1 MSNSNQA
8 RQTNTNGNRE
18 YHPLSNAHY
27 QQVIRRP
34 RSARNRMASIYGITW
49 NLRGRTMLKLGTAS
63 MQVLSYHPSADP
75 EMRDTIE
82 LRCITA
88 AAGPGGT
95 INYNQVR
102 MSHDFLRSPFPGAR
116 ERVLDPRDEGCAGT
130 RPGDRPNASWV
141 KLALEVDRK
150 AAQAAAGN
158 HHLPVVPMLPVFYA
172 GFSSMSDISMEI
184 TPALLWQLSQEH
196 NTSVADLKA
205 MPAEELNQLATAF
218 WPRLWRAP
226 DTEGNDTGKWLIETA
241 FITDFSQSTQLYEDF
256 SDMMGVDVWNPVRNI
271 TQATVA
277 NPVAAIA
284 AELNISL
291 SDVLISV
298 ARYNLADKEVDEQ
311 AVSSMLAEISSRVTA
326 AGSVP
331 AMSRPVASYEDACE
345 QFMELVTAA
354 QAKLAEYGTA
364 VTEEVL
370 EEAVNNFDKPIVLAI
385 SDPWQQM
392 PRSEAVKA
400 TREALD
406 ADRPF
411 ISSGT
416 TDEDILAALEY
427 PGKPLR
433 ASKLCGIQLLYRD
446 TRVSPEDAFHFTPA
460 ALQIDRVSAS
470 LWAGPEWSPRKAYGQ
485 APQQREVGAQDE
497 NAAESADNAVSGGV
511 VASV

>member
-1 MSNSNQA
+1 MSNFNQA
-8 RQTNTNGNRE
+8 QQNSSTNGNRE

-34 RSARNRMASIYGITW
+34 RSARNRMASVYGVTW

-63 MQVLSYHPSADP
+63 MQVLSYHPSANP
-75 EMRDTIE
+75 ETRDTIE

-95 INYNQVR
+95 ISYDQVR

-116 ERVLDPRDEGCAGT
+116 ERVLDPRDEGCPGT

-158 HHLPVVPMLPVFYA
+158 HHLPAVPMLPVFYA
-172 GFSSMSDISMEI
+172 GFESMSSIGMEI
-184 TPALLWQLSQEH
+184 TPALMWQLSQEH
-196 NTSVADLKA
+196 NATVADLEA

-226 DTEGNDTGKWLIETA
+226 ATEGNDTGKWLIETA
-241 FITDFSQSTQLYEDF
+241 FITDFSQSPQLYEDF

-271 TQATVA
+271 TQATVV
-277 NPVAAIA
+277 NQVRVCA

-291 SDVLISV
+291 ADVLISV
-298 ARYNLADKEVDEQ
+298 ARFNLADKVADEQ
-311 AVSSMLAEISSRVTA
+311 EVNGLFDEIRLRAAA
-326 AGSVP
+326 AGAVP
-331 AMSRPVASYEDACE
+331 APRPVATYEDACE
-345 QFMELVTAA
+345 QFLELVTAL
-354 QAKLAEYGTA
+354 QATLTEYGTA
-364 VTEEVL
+364 VTEDVL
-370 EEAVNNFDKPIVLAI
+370 EEAVSNFDKPIVLTI

-392 PRSEAVKA
+392 PRSEAIAA
-400 TREALD
+400 TRALLD

-416 TDEDILAALEY
+416 TDEDILSALEY

-433 ASKLCGIQLLYRD
+433 ASKLCGIQLMYRD

-460 ALQIDRVSAS
+460 ALGLDRVSAS

-485 APQQREVGAQDE
+485 APQQREVGGQDE
-497 NAAESADNAVSGGV
+497 NAAESADNTVSGGV